1 MSALEPAP
9 ATYPAP
15 SDVARTS
22 RLRPPTSPA
31 ALVRTLFTH
40 RDLIWQMARREVVG
54 RYRGSVLG
62 LVWSFFHPLL
72 MLAVYTFAFAYVLKA
87 SPRPAPNASSNAAM
101 TSFALY
107 AFSGLILF
115 NLFAEAITRAPV
127 CILHNATYVKKVVFP
142 LEILPFVYMVSGLIH
157 AAMSTLVLLL
167 ASLAITHTIPITAPL
182 APLAL
187 LPLLLLMLGSAW
199 FLASLGV
206 YLRDVGHIIG
216 IVAMVMMWLAPVF
229 YSVDQ
234 LSNPLVQQAIRLN
247 PLTIPMESFR
257 ALILYGQFP
266 DLPWLLGYTAIAC
279 VIAWAGFFFFQ
290 RTKRGFAD
298 VI

>member
-1 MSALEPAP
+1 
-9 ATYPAP
+9 
-15 SDVARTS
+15 
-22 RLRPPTSPA
+22 
-31 ALVRTLFTH
+31 
-40 RDLIWQMARREVVG
+40 MARREVVG

-72 MLAVYTFAFAYVLKA
+72 MLAVYTFAFAYVLHA
-87 SPRPAPNASSNAAM
+87 SPRPAPNASANAGM

-115 NLFAEAITRAPV
+115 NLFAEVVARAPV
-127 CILHNATYVKKVVFP
+127 CILQNATYVKKVVFP

-167 ASLAITHTIPITAPL
+167 ATLAITHYLPLTAPL

-187 LPLLLLMLGSAW
+187 VPLLLMMIGAGW

-216 IVAMVMMWLAPVF
+216 IVTMVMMWLAPVF
-229 YSVDQ
+229 YSTNDI
-234 LSNPLVQQAIRLN
+234 SSPLIRRLLQLN

-257 ALILYGQFP
+257 DLILYGQSP
-266 DLPWLLGYTAIAC
+266 NWILLAAYTPIAAL
-279 VIAWAGFFFFQ
+279 IAWLGFAFFQ

-298 VI
+298 VL